1 MTKKILVIDDS
12 QTDNEVLSQ
21 IVRSKGWVALSAF
34 DGESGVKMAK
44 ESKPDLIIMDVVMPG
59 INGFQACKM
68 LTRSAETNSIPII
81 ICSNKHQDTDKA
93 WGEKN
98 GAKFY
103 FVKPAKPEELVLKIE
118 ELTK

>member
-21 IVRSKGWVALSAF
+21 ILRTKGWTVLSSF

-44 ESKPDLIIMDVVMPG
+44 AELPDLIIMDVVMPG

-68 LTRSAETNSIPII
+68 LTRAPETNSIPII

-103 FVKPAKPEELVLKIE
+103 FVKPALAEELISKIE

>member
-1 MTKKILVIDDS
+1 MSKKILIVDDS
-12 QTDNEVLSQ
+12 ETDNEVLAA
-21 IVRSKGWVALSAF
+21 IVRSKGWTPFSAF
-34 DGESGVKMAK
+34 DGESGVQMSK
-44 ESKPDLIIMDVVMPG
+44 EILPDLIIMDVVMPG

-68 LTRSAETNSIPII
+68 IVRAPETKNIPIV

-103 FVKPAKPEELVLKIE
+103 FVKPAKESELIAKIE
-118 ELTK
+118 ELTN